1 MRLGSR
7 NSIHSVDMD
16 DEEEGEEETD
26 DDGDDEQEE
35 EEEEDVEEEIVG
47 SEEVNGED
55 PQAGE
60 EIVSHSVDDNN
71 AIDQYHPA
79 NEGEEVVS
87 ADSSAG
93 PVSRLALVSTAN
105 KREEME
111 MSTSFG
117 SATTRETITDEME
130 VVSGNDERASFESTS
145 SKDYSL
151 SDSDSDEID
160 IQEPFVADD

>member
-16 DEEEGEEETD
+16 DEEEAEEETD

-35 EEEEDVEEEIVG
+35 EEEEEIVG
-47 SEEVNGED
+47 SEEVNDED

-60 EIVSHSVDDNN
+60 EIVSPAVDDNN
-71 AIDQYHPA
+71 ATDQYHPA
-79 NEGEEVVS
+79 NVGEEAVS

-93 PVSRLALVSTAN
+93 PVSGIAFVPIGNEL
-105 KREEME
+105 EEMG

-117 SATTRETITDEME
+117 SATTHETITEEME
-130 VVSGNDERASFESTS
+130 VASGNVERASFESTP